1 MTILIANKVD
11 FRAENVIREQEDHF
25 LMIEASIHQDDPTVL
40 NIHAL
45 NNRTSKYVRQKYMV
59 ELHGET
65 DKSTTVVR
73 NFNTPSQ

>member
-11 FRAENVIREQEDHF
+11 FRAENVIREQDHF
-25 LMIEASIHQDDPTVL
+25 LMIEASVHQDDPTVL

-45 NNRTSKYVRQKYMV
+45 NNRTSKYMRQKYMV